1 MSTDDP
7 TVNDLLKA
15 GKFDE
20 ASESLWAEFNKARDA
35 ETHAINEFEKILW
48 LTNSGAAT
56 ITIGYITTA
65 SYPTFLQFLG
75 SSMFVIGII
84 SLLIMKFIGETN
96 AVRDRARRQTTSEHF
111 FLKGVPLSTFDQVRD
126 KVFKRLAFTYKTLKS
141 AAAIFFIVGCI
152 MTLIGIYPSITGAI
166 THNNQFNIYAAKCAA
181 HVN

>member
-48 LTNSGAAT
+48 LTKSGAAT
-56 ITIGYITTA
+56 ITIGFITTTGQ
-65 SYPTFLQFLG
+65 PTILQFIG
-75 SSMFVIGII
+75 SSIFVAGIF

-96 AVRDRARRQTTSEHF
+96 AVRDRARRQKTSEHF
-111 FLKGVPLSTFDQVRD
+111 FLKGVPLSAFDQVRD
-126 KVFKRLAFTYKTLKS
+126 KVFKRLALTYKALKS

-152 MTLIGIYPSITGAI
+152 MTLIGIYPSVSNAI
-166 THNNQFNIYAAKCAA
+166 THDAAKCAA